1 MSTRAQIALAIV
13 MAAVGAAASLLDK
26 AGVEV
31 PPVIIFAGG
40 LILFAAAGWSLY
52 VLVGLRSRAFGIICA
67 AVVIA
72 GGGVWWSARAAYV
85 GVGRPTSNDLVKRA
99 DALVPELRTFIT
111 RASDDRTV
119 LDAAHAAT
127 FLSAPQLQRE
137 AVRGKH
143 QLESGNLAQRHANEY
158 AERFK
163 AEARSVR
170 VGFLDRLPT
179 AYRDSSLGLIFENPA
194 TLESVRKI
202 ADEIERLKAAQTTA
216 RR

>member
-1 MSTRAQIALAIV
+1 MSTRAQIALAAV
-13 MAAVGAAASLLDK
+13 MAAVGAVPSLLDK

-40 LILFAAAGWSLY
+40 LILLAVAGWALY
-52 VLVGLRSRAFGIICA
+52 VLVGLRSRTLAIVCA
-67 AVVIA
+67 AVVVA
-72 GGGVWWSARAAYV
+72 GGGAWWSARAAYI

-111 RASDDRTV
+111 RASVDRAV
-119 LDAAHAAT
+119 LDAAHTTA
-127 FLSAPQLQRE
+127 FLSAPPLQRE

-158 AERFK
+158 AEKFK

-170 VGFLDRLPT
+170 AGFLDRLPT
-179 AYRDSSLGLIFENPA
+179 AYRDSSLDLIFENPA
-194 TLESVRKI
+194 TLESVRTI